1 MPSREIA
8 PIAETEPPMTDPK
21 LPLLVE
27 PDALE
32 AALGTPGL
40 LVVSV
45 DEAPTY
51 AQAHVPGAVNL
62 PYAALVTPRPPAMG
76 TIAEP
81 EKIAAALSAIGLT
94 PDMHVVAYDGEGSG
108 KASRLLWT
116 LEVIGHPGGF
126 SLLNGGLQA
135 WTAEGHPVETDPAT
149 PAPSD
154 YKVGAYSDALADKQ
168 YILDHLSDP
177 SMIVL
182 DARTPA
188 EYAGEDVRSARGG
201 HIPGAANFDW
211 TLAIDRERNLRLKP
225 EAELRAMLEERGL
238 TPDKEIVAHCQ
249 THHRSSHAWM
259 VMKTLGYTKIRGY
272 DGSWSEWGND
282 PDVPVEA

>member
-1 MPSREIA
+1 M
-8 PIAETEPPMTDPK
+8 TEPK

-32 AALGTPGL
+32 AALGASGL
-40 LVVSV
+40 LVVSL
-45 DEAPTY
+45 DEPQTY
-51 AQAHVPGAVNL
+51 AQAHVPGAVHL
-62 PYAALVTPRPPAMG
+62 AYSSLITPRPPAMG

-81 EKIAAALSAIGLT
+81 EKLAAALSAIGLT
-94 PDMHVVAYDGEGSG
+94 PETHVVAYDGEGSG

-116 LEVIGHPGGF
+116 LDVIGHPGGA

-135 WTAEGHPVETDPAT
+135 WTAEGHPVETVPNVPDRSAY
-149 PAPSD
+149 A
-154 YKVGAYSDALADKQ
+154 VGAYGNALADKAF
-168 YILDHLSDP
+168 ILAHLDDP
-177 SMIVL
+177 SVTVL

-211 TLAIDRERNLRLKP
+211 TLAIDRERNLRVKP
-225 EAELRAMLEERGL
+225 AEALRAMLEERGL

-249 THHRSSHAWM
+249 THHRSSHAYM
-259 VMKTLGYTKIRGY
+259 VLKSLGYSKIRGY

-282 PDVPVEA
+282 PDVPVES